1 MDFQTI
7 RSKTSLVVC
16 GYFLGLVLLPSIA
29 TAHCD
34 SLDGPVVR
42 DARIALETRDATPVL
57 KWITQEHEAE
67 VVSVFE
73 KSLAVRGKGDT
84 ARELADQHFFETLV
98 RLHRAGEGE
107 PFTGLKPTGS
117 TEPGIAAADAALA
130 AGSGAELAR
139 ALSAAIENGV
149 NERFATARERQR
161 HAGDS
166 VEAGRDYVEAY
177 VDYVHF
183 VETVE
188 SLATHGTPPVHHE

>member
-1 MDFQTI
+1 MQTT
-7 RSKTSLVVC
+7 RSQASLVVR

-29 TAHCD
+29 AAHCD

-42 DARIALETRDATPVL
+42 DARTALETRDATPVL
-57 KWITQEHEAE
+57 KWVMQEHEAE
-67 VVSVFE
+67 VVSAFE
-73 KSLAVRGKGDT
+73 KSLAVRGNGDA

-107 PFTGLKPTGS
+107 PFTGLKPAGS
-117 TEPGIAAADAALA
+117 TEPGIAAADTALA

-149 NERFATARERQR
+149 DERFATVRERER

-183 VETVE
+183 VEAVGNLT
-188 SLATHGTPPVHHE
+188 AHGAPPVHHE